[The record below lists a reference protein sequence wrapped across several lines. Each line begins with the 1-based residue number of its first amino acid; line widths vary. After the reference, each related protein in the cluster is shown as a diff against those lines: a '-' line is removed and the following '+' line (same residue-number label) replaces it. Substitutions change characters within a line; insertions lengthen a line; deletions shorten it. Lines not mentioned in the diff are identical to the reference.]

1 MKFFDAHQPP
11 FSLHGL
17 VQEPGYRRLPESM
30 LDSIRPPL
38 KRLAQQTSGGR
49 IRFATDA
56 NEMVIRITLS
66 DTVIKTHMT
75 PLNMAGAELYAGAG
89 AQMRRVALFRP
100 LAEGAGTVPF
110 EKMDGYGIC
119 RTSEHTINLSGTME
133 TYTLYLPIFAAVE
146 EVLIGLPEAAALL
159 PAQAYAVEKPIVFYG
174 SSITHGAC
182 AGRPSL
188 TYPARV
194 CASLDADFINLGFAG
209 NALGDLEIAAYIAG
223 LDMSAFVLDYD
234 WNAPTPEFLFET
246 HKPFFDAVRSCNP
259 GLEILII
266 SRFESGHRPVEDTAA
281 RFEVICKTHEAALKS
296 GDRHVTLLDGR
307 TFFDPQETDLCLMD
321 FIHPN
326 DYGFHRMAEKILPVL
341 TRMLEQG

>member
-11 FSLHGL
+11 FTLHGL
-17 VQEPGYRRLPESM
+17 VQEPGYRRVPESM

-38 KRLAQQTSGGR
+38 KRLSQQTSGGR

-56 NEMVIRITLS
+56 GEITVRITLS

-75 PLNMAGAELYAGAG
+75 PLNMAGAELYAGTG
-89 AQMRRVALFRP
+89 AQLRRVALLRP
-100 LAEGAGTVPF
+100 QAEGAGTVPF

-119 RTSEHTINLSGTME
+119 RTSEHTVALSGTME
-133 TYTLYLPIFAAVE
+133 TYTLYLPIFAGVE
-146 EVLIGLPEAAALL
+146 EILIGLPETASLL
-159 PAQAYAVEKPIVFYG
+159 PAQAYAVEKPVVFYG

-194 CASLDADFINLGFAG
+194 CAALDADFINLGFAG
-209 NALGDLEIAAYIAG
+209 NALGDLEIAEYIAG
-223 LDMSAFVLDYD
+223 LDMSVFVLDYD
-234 WNAPTPEFLFET
+234 WNAPTPEFLLET
-246 HKPFFDAVRSCNP
+246 HKPFFDAVRSQNP
-259 GLEILII
+259 DLEILII
-266 SRFESGHRPVEDTAA
+266 SRFESGHKPIEDTAA
-281 RFEVICKTHEAALKS
+281 RFEVIRQTCEAALHG

-307 TFFDPQETDLCLMD
+307 TFFTLHESDLCLMD
-321 FIHPN
+321 FTHPN

-341 TRMLEQG
+341 AQVLKRP